1 MVTQSSALD
10 IRQFPCLADNYGVIL
25 RDAATNSVATIDVPD
40 ANAVSDALNEAGWTL
55 THILVTHHHWDHTQ
69 GVEELKAKTGATV
82 IGPKLEAAKIPGLD
96 TAVGNGDTFSFG
108 TYEVFV
114 HETPGHTAGHVIFHV
129 PDAQAAFV
137 GDTLFAM
144 GCGRVTE
151 GSMAEMHA
159 SVMTVAGL
167 PPETALYCGHEYT
180 VANAEFALTV
190 DPDNQALKTRADD
203 VRKLRAGGKPTL
215 PTRVDVE
222 RETNPFLRAADPAI
236 RAHLGMQTASDTEVF
251 AEIRERKNR
260 A

>member
-82 IGPKLEAAKIPGLD
+82 IGPKPEAAKIPGLD

-114 HETPGHTAGHVIFHV
+114 HETPGHTAGHVIF
-129 PDAQAAFV
+129 
-137 GDTLFAM
+137 
-144 GCGRVTE
+144 
-151 GSMAEMHA
+151 
-159 SVMTVAGL
+159 
-167 PPETALYCGHEYT
+167 
-180 VANAEFALTV
+180 
-190 DPDNQALKTRADD
+190 
-203 VRKLRAGGKPTL
+203 
-215 PTRVDVE
+215 
-222 RETNPFLRAADPAI
+222 
-236 RAHLGMQTASDTEVF
+236 
-251 AEIRERKNR
+251 
-260 A
+260 